1 MGAQTASAVITVPV
15 RRRGLPQHRG
25 QTPNQQSEG
34 RHPSRRPGF
43 RAIPLAKIP
52 NIRHGKRYG
61 NHTVTVPVTIS
72 AGRTLCSG
80 ESAMSDDESGQIPR
94 ETLADA
100 RGGKNAGQLSRGP
113 NRGGGQTKPGFERG
127 RLRNGEG

>member
-25 QTPNQQSEG
+25 QTPNQQSG
-34 RHPSRRPGF
+34 GPHRSRRPGF
-43 RAIPLAKIP
+43 RAIPLAKIS

-61 NHTVTVPVTIS
+61 NHTVTVT
-72 AGRTLCSG
+72 GDDLSG
-80 ESAMSDDESGQIPR
+80 PHLMIGASAMSDDAPGQMPR

-100 RGGKNAGQLSRGP
+100 RG
-113 NRGGGQTKPGFERG
+113 
-127 RLRNGEG
+127 